1 MNLKNSRGQAY
12 FIASFLLLVSSMN
25 VASGDPVLIAA
36 VKKQDTA
43 TARELIAR
51 NVDVNRTQADGAT
64 ALHWAVHRDDLEIA
78 KLLVKAGADVNK
90 TNAFGVMP
98 ISLAATNRNASIIE
112 ILLNAG
118 ADANATLLTGETVLM
133 RAAHTGDLDSV
144 DILLKH
150 GADINAM
157 EPVRNQTALMWALA
171 EKHAEVARRLIEQGA
186 DIHAKTTLRFTP
198 LMFAAREGDL
208 EATEILLDAGAD
220 VNAKALKMRDQRYL
234 VGIAGEHLQD
244 ENGMAALHVA
254 TVRGHSEV
262 AALLL
267 EHGADPN
274 YKGPGYT
281 PLHWAAGTWE
291 TEMNG
296 ANGMTAPK
304 GHEWDRMRGVQEGKY
319 ELVKALLEHGADPNA
334 LIEKTPSRL
343 GFQVFK
349 HKINETPL
357 WLAAFACEPEI
368 MRLLVDHGAD
378 MDLRSESG
386 VSVLMI
392 AAGVSRFRSEYIVPE
407 ERALETVKMALELG
421 ADVNETDP
429 EGNTAMHGA
438 AFIRSTKI
446 VQFLADSGA
455 DVNALNEK
463 GHSPIHVAEHD
474 GRRAGTGAEV
484 EHSPVLELLR
494 ELSVP
499 DAVKKSI
506 EEWANI
512 PRHVRDA
519 IESLL
524 SGELEKMKDEK
535 K

>member
-1 MNLKNSRGQAY
+1 MMNRKKSRGQAY
-12 FIASFLLLVSSMN
+12 FITLLLPLLTSANLASS
-25 VASGDPVLIAA
+25 DPVLITA

-51 NVDVNRTQADGAT
+51 NVDVNRTQGDGAT
-64 ALHWAVHRDDLEIA
+64 ALHWAVHRDDLEIT
-78 KLLVKAGADVNK
+78 KLLVRAGADVNK
-90 TNAFGVMP
+90 TNDFGVMP
-98 ISLAATNRNASIIE
+98 ISLAAINRNALIIDT
-112 ILLNAG
+112 LLRAG

-133 RAAHTGDLDSV
+133 RAAFAGDLDSV
-144 DILLKH
+144 DVLLKH
-150 GADINAM
+150 GADINAK
-157 EPVRNQTALMWALA
+157 EPVRDQTALMWALG
-171 EKHAEVARRLIEQGA
+171 ERQTEVARRLVEQGA
-186 DIHAKTTLRFTP
+186 DIHAQTTLRFTP

-208 EATEILLDAGAD
+208 EATRNLLDAGAD
-220 VNAKALKMRDQRYL
+220 VNARALKMRDQRYL
-234 VGIAGEHLQD
+234 VGRAGEHLKD

-254 TVRGHSEV
+254 TVRGHAKV

-274 YKGPGYT
+274 YNGPGYT

-296 ANGMTAPK
+296 DNGMTAPK

-319 ELVKALLEHGADPNA
+319 ELVKALLDHGADPNA
-334 LIEKTPSRL
+334 LIENTPSRF

-349 HKINETPL
+349 HKVNETPL

-368 MRLLVDHGAD
+368 MRLLADRGAD
-378 MDLRSESG
+378 INLRPESG

-429 EGNTAMHGA
+429 EGNTALHGA
-438 AFIRSTKI
+438 AFIRSPRI
-446 VQFLADSGA
+446 VQFLADNGA
-455 DVNALNEK
+455 DVNAWNEK
-463 GHSPIHVAEHD
+463 GQSPIHVAEHD
-474 GRRAGTGAEV
+474 GRRAGSGAKV
-484 EHSPVLELLR
+484 DHSPVLELLR

-499 DAVKKSI
+499 DAVKQSV
-506 EEWANI
+506 EEWATI

-519 IESLL
+519 VEALL
-524 SGELEKMKDEK
+524 SGELENTEGDG
-535 K
+535 